1 LPSSVRAALAAAS
14 AAAVLTGTSAC
25 ASARFVPPVGP
36 GEPAPD
42 AAAAW
47 AEATRACRGVTSY
60 KGSLRVSGHVGG
72 KRLPTTIG
80 IATGA
85 TATGIRLEGHAAG
98 RSLFTLAG
106 TSDQATLY
114 LDDGHRSATGR
125 PEDLTDA
132 LMGVKLGPGRWLAL
146 LTGCVATPP
155 DFVEGA
161 RYAADLAV
169 TTSSARV
176 FLSLANGAW
185 RPADGTFDGL
195 VVTYRRFASSLPAEW
210 KLRSEAGRDP
220 SIDLVVIVD
229 AVTAGSPLAPS
240 VFTLTLPRDAT
251 PMTLDE
257 LRQGGPLRRKGV

>member
-1 LPSSVRAALAAAS
+1 MAS
-14 AAAVLTGTSAC
+14 AALLTCASAC
-25 ASARFVPPVGP
+25 APALFVPPVGP
-36 GEPAPD
+36 GDPAPD

-47 AEATRACRGVTSY
+47 AEATRACRGVDSY
-60 KGSLRVSGHVGG
+60 KGSLRVSGRIGG
-72 KRLPTTIG
+72 ERLPTAIG

-98 RSLFTLAG
+98 RSIFTLAG

-114 LDDGHRSATGR
+114 LDDGHRTATGR

-155 DFVEGA
+155 DFVAGA
-161 RYAADLAV
+161 RYGANLAV
-169 TTSSARV
+169 TTPSGRV

-185 RPADGTFDGL
+185 HTAHGTFDGL

-210 KLRSEAGRDP
+210 QLSSEAGRDP
-220 SIDLVVIVD
+220 SVDLSVSVD
-229 AVTAGSPLAPS
+229 DVTAGSPIAPL
-240 VFTLTLPRDAT
+240 VFTVTQPPDAT

-257 LRQGGPLRRKGV
+257 LRQSGPLRRKGQ